1 MTDEN
6 EPELPL
12 WYRDIYPN
20 GNFQGFYH
28 NLGDHMVNYVDR
40 GSSQL
45 LVTFDNLAEAGGRQ
59 FDRDAWAAKFISD
72 NGWNHLG
79 VMASGPTWFRDQD
92 LIDFLEGL
100 KSRGFFSEFQRVALA
115 GASMGGFGAMT
126 FASLS
131 PGSIVIAFSPQI
143 TLDSEIV
150 PWEKRFKNGRKQNWA
165 LPYSDA
171 REGLQSA
178 AKIFAIYDPFQV
190 HDKQQI

>member
-79 VMASGPTWFRDQD
+79 VMA
-92 LIDFLEGL
+92 
-100 KSRGFFSEFQRVALA
+100 
-115 GASMGGFGAMT
+115 
-126 FASLS
+126 
-131 PGSIVIAFSPQI
+131 
-143 TLDSEIV
+143 
-150 PWEKRFKNGRKQNWA
+150 
-165 LPYSDA
+165 
-171 REGLQSA
+171 
-178 AKIFAIYDPFQV
+178 
-190 HDKQQI
+190 